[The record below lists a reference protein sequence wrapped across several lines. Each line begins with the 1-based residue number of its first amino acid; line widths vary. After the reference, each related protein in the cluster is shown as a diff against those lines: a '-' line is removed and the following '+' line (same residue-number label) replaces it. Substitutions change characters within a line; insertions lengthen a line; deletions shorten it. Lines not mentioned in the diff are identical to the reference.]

1 MFRIA
6 IIEDDNEY
14 RQFLRSLTEQSGK
27 YTCFGAYSNGEIFL
41 EAVKEA
47 PENERPNL
55 VLMDIGLPR
64 MSGAECTRHF
74 VQLAPTA
81 LVMMLTVFD
90 DTENIY
96 EAIMAGASAYHL
108 KTPHKYKILE
118 AIEDLH
124 SGGALMTGQI
134 ARKALDTF
142 RAIAT
147 HASARQASATQAAQ
161 QSAKSADALGSID
174 ALLVEELLSTREYE
188 VLRLLAR
195 GDAYKKIA
203 DELHISVAT
212 VKTHIAKIYE
222 KLHVNSRGE
231 AAARFF
237 GKG

>member
-14 RQFLRSLTEQSGK
+14 RQFLRSITEKAGK
-27 YTCFGAYSNGEIFL
+27 YLFFGAYSNGETFL
-41 EAVKEA
+41 EAVREA
-47 PENERPNL
+47 SPEERPNL

-64 MSGAECTRHF
+64 MSGAECARLFTE
-74 VQLAPTA
+74 LCPTA

-142 RAIAT
+142 RAIAAN
-147 HASARQASATQAAQ
+147 ASFPASFPATLPAQ
-161 QSAKSADALGSID
+161 PTSSRMQQESDAIVVKD
-174 ALLVEELLSTREYE
+174 ILSGREYE
-188 VLRLLAR
+188 ILRLLAR

-203 DELHISVAT
+203 DELSISIAT
-212 VKTHIAKIYE
+212 VKTHIANIYD

-231 AAARFF
+231 AAAKFF
-237 GKG
+237 GRR

>member
-6 IIEDDNEY
+6 IIEDDTEY
-14 RQFLRSLTEQSGK
+14 RQFLRAITEQSGK

-147 HASARQASATQAAQ
+147 HAAQAQ
-161 QSAKSADALGSID
+161 QRIGTATIQDKTD
-174 ALLVEELLSTREYE
+174 ALLVENLLSTREYE

-222 KLHVNSRGE
+222 KLHVKSRGE

-237 GKG
+237 GKE

>member
-1 MFRIA
+1 MNQTMLRIA

-14 RQFLRSLTEQSGK
+14 RQFLRSITEKAGK
-27 YTCFGAYSNGEIFL
+27 YLFFGAYSNGDAFL
-41 EAVKEA
+41 EAVREA
-47 PENERPNL
+47 PPEERPNL

-64 MSGAECTRHF
+64 MSGAECARLF
-74 VQLAPTA
+74 MELCPKA

-108 KTPHKYKILE
+108 KTPHKHKILE

-142 RAIAT
+142 RAIAAN
-147 HASARQASATQAAQ
+147 ASVLNSNAPPQRSLTKAQ
-161 QSAKSADALGSID
+161 QESDAIVVKD
-174 ALLVEELLSTREYE
+174 ILSGREYE
-188 VLRLLAR
+188 ILRLLAR

-203 DELHISVAT
+203 DELSISIAT
-212 VKTHIAKIYE
+212 VKTHIANIYD

-231 AAARFF
+231 AAAKFF
-237 GKG
+237 GRG

>member
-14 RQFLRSLTEQSGK
+14 RQFLRSITEKAGK
-27 YTCFGAYSNGEIFL
+27 YLFFGAYSNGEAFL
-41 EAVKEA
+41 EAVREA
-47 PENERPNL
+47 PPEERPNL

-64 MSGAECTRHF
+64 MSGAECARLFTE
-74 VQLAPTA
+74 LCPTA

-142 RAIAT
+142 RAIAAR
-147 HASARQASATQAAQ
+147 ASVPAILPAQ
-161 QSAKSADALGSID
+161 PTSSKMQQESDAIVVKD
-174 ALLVEELLSTREYE
+174 ILSGREYE
-188 VLRLLAR
+188 ILRLLAR

-203 DELHISVAT
+203 DELSISIAT
-212 VKTHIAKIYE
+212 VKTHIANIYD

-231 AAARFF
+231 AAAKFF
-237 GKG
+237 GRG